1 MIAFTHYKNGFSDE
15 GVATHE
21 IIIEDG
27 MEIPEKHN
35 AEEDIEARIRNNARA
50 RQWTPIPYY
59 QPTLRD
65 KPTGLYALYLHYCYL
80 LGIFPRDRPQNRKR
94 LHFLLREDLVKMDD
108 ISKEARLL
116 SRNHIDTVEELF
128 SYRSSC
134 EDRLKA
140 LTDERNVLFRKR
152 RTVAVKSDEVGRA
165 EVQEQIDSLTSEI
178 KKLRQEVR
186 LCEDIRVRSGVM
198 KDKIKTVR
206 EDEKEKETKLWDFPE
221 LTPGALSGKAS
232 RAAPPTSLTPFRMQA
247 AERLVPRS
255 PARLWAHRLP
265 A

>member
-1 MIAFTHYKNGFSDE
+1 
-15 GVATHE
+15 
-21 IIIEDG
+21 
-27 MEIPEKHN
+27 
-35 AEEDIEARIRNNARA
+35 
-50 RQWTPIPYY
+50 
-59 QPTLRD
+59 
-65 KPTGLYALYLHYCYL
+65 
-80 LGIFPRDRPQNRKR
+80 
-94 LHFLLREDLVKMDD
+94 MDD
-108 ISKEARLL
+108 ISKEVRLL

-206 EDEKEKETKLWDFPE
+206 EDGKQKEVKRDEQLRRR
-221 LTPGALSGKAS
+221 G
-232 RAAPPTSLTPFRMQA
+232 
-247 AERLVPRS
+247 
-255 PARLWAHRLP
+255 
-265 A
+265 